1 MATLAQP
8 TLGRLRSATGH
19 GVIFLGWTL
28 GTFVMCMAMYIVV
41 PTVVAGWQ
49 PMVISSGSMSPLID
63 VGDVVL
69 VDPSI
74 TEPGPGSV
82 VAFDHGQGLTVH
94 RVVESHPDGSLL
106 TRGDAN
112 READSSLVEPDQLI
126 GTGRIL
132 VPFIG
137 LVRLLPFGGAVAL
150 LALAGVAALF
160 WRSSPAWSAAMLV
173 VSMGVVGV
181 SLANATFA
189 SASASPNNTIATL
202 LVEPPT
208 DLTASCGI
216 ITPVDASIELS
227 WSASPTGSITGYSI
241 MHDPPGP
248 DGASEI
254 AFVPTGTT
262 DHTHN
267 LTTTPLSVGTH
278 TYQVWARLGGW
289 WSASSAED
297 SVELIES
304 IDGYVCLEL

>member
-1 MATLAQP
+1 ML
-8 TLGRLRSATGH
+8 
-19 GVIFLGWTL
+19 FLGWTL
-28 GTFVMCMAMYIVV
+28 GTFALCMATWVVV
-41 PTVVAGWQ
+41 PTVFAGWQ

-69 VDPSI
+69 IDPSI

-82 VAFDHGQGLTVH
+82 VAFDHGRGPTVH

-106 TRGDAN
+106 TKGDAN
-112 READSSLVEPDQLI
+112 READSSLVESDQLI

-137 LVRLLPFGGAVAL
+137 LVRLLPPGGAIAV
-150 LALAGVAALF
+150 LALAGVAALV
-160 WRSSPAWSAAMLV
+160 WHRSPAWSAAMLV
-173 VSMGVVGV
+173 VSLGVVGT
-181 SLANATFA
+181 SMANAAFA
-189 SASASPNNTIATL
+189 STSASPDNSITAV

-208 DLTASCGI
+208 NLTANCGI
-216 ITPVDASIELS
+216 ITLVDASIELS

-254 AFVPTGTT
+254 AFVPAGTT
-262 DHTHN
+262 DHTHK
-267 LTTTPLSVGTH
+267 LTTTPLNVGTH

-289 WSASSAED
+289 WSATSAED

-304 IDGYVCLEL
+304 IDGYVCLEM